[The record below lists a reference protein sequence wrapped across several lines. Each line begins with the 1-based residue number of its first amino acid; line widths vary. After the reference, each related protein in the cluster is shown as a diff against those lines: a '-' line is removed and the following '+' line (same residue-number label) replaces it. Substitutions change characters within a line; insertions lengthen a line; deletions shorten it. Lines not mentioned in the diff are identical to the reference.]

1 MIAVIDYGMGNLRS
15 VQKGLQRVGGDA
27 QIVSAAGELQ
37 QAEKIVLPGVGAFG
51 DAIER
56 LKSTGM
62 VPPLMDAIRA
72 GTPFLGICLG
82 FQLLFDISYEDGEFT
97 GLGVLPGKVVH
108 FDFPESL
115 SGQNLK
121 VPHMGWNQIRF
132 REACPLFKGIEQ
144 DAYVYFVHSY
154 HVVTIR
160 DDVVAATTDYGYP
173 FTSAVWSKNI
183 FATQFHPEKS
193 QDVGL
198 RMLENFV
205 EL

>member
-1 MIAVIDYGMGNLRS
+1 MGNLRS

-27 QIVSAAGELQ
+27 QIVNTPGALYG
-37 QAEKIVLPGVGAFG
+37 AEKIVLPGVGAFN
-51 DAIER
+51 DAIDR
-56 LKSTGM
+56 LRSTGM
-62 VPPLMDAIRA
+62 TPSILDAIRG

-97 GLGVLPGKVVH
+97 GLGVFPGKVVR
-108 FDFPESL
+108 FEFPESL
-115 SGQNLK
+115 TGQSLK
-121 VPHMGWNQIRF
+121 VPHMGWNQISYRGS
-132 REACPLFKGIEQ
+132 CPLFKDISQ

-160 DDVVAATTDYGYP
+160 DEIVAATTDYGYT
-173 FTSAVWSKNI
+173 FTSAVWSGNI

-198 RMLENFV
+198 KMLENFV
-205 EL
+205 AI

>member
-1 MIAVIDYGMGNLRS
+1 MIAVVDYGMGNLRS

-27 QIVSAAGELQ
+27 RIISSAGDLQ
-37 QAEKIVLPGVGAFG
+37 QAEKIVLPGVGAFS

-56 LKSTGM
+56 LNATGM
-62 VPPLMDAIRA
+62 VPALLEAIRG

-97 GLGVLPGKVVH
+97 GLGVFPGKVVR

-121 VPHMGWNQIRF
+121 IPHMGWNQITYRSG
-132 REACPLFKGIEQ
+132 CPLFKGIEQ
-144 DAYVYFVHSY
+144 EAYVYFVHSY

-160 DDVVAATTDYGYP
+160 DEIVAATTDYGYT
-173 FTSAVWSKNI
+173 FTSAVWSKNV

-198 RMLENFV
+198 KMLENFV